1 MIRVAIDGPAGV
13 GKSSTSKALAKY
25 YGFAYLDTGAM
36 YRACA
41 WWCMHKGIDLDAE
54 TIDEQLVTETV
65 GEFFTDGHFDIS
77 VDPDDPKVYADDE
90 DISEAIRSSEVSSHV
105 SKVSNIIP
113 VRHVLIAAQR
123 AYIAREASVD
133 SFSEGAGIV
142 AEGRDITTV
151 VAPDAEVRILLT
163 AREEVRQARR
173 SGQAVSGVGGEN
185 VAARDKADSKVT
197 NFTSAAEGVLTVDNS
212 DLNFGETLDVL
223 VRIVDDAIEEQEY
236 RQYVSN
242 LEGYELDEG
251 DEELIDG
258 TAFSGG
264 ESKNGPKPVGVLAVV
279 GRPNVGKSTILSVVT
294 SAKPKIGNYHF
305 TTLTPNLGIVRR
317 HGKDIVLADIPGL
330 IEGAADG
337 AGLGHDFLRHV
348 ERTRLLLHVL
358 DIAGSEGRDP
368 VEDFDQINHELANYG
383 ELAERPQI
391 VVCNKSD
398 LPDSE
403 ENVARLKAHLAELG
417 LDYPVFV
424 VSAATHQGF
433 DALLD
438 KTGDML
444 EALPPIV
451 HFEEEVSY
459 DDSVKPGTFEV
470 VRDGAVFEVVGSS
483 MQRLIDSVNFD
494 DEESMSWFHRTLRKW
509 GVIDAL
515 RKAGAQEGDTVRII
529 DMEFDFVE

>member
-1 MIRVAIDGPAGV
+1 MGNFVDHVKITCKAGNGGNGSMSFHREKFVLNGGPDGG
-13 GKSSTSKALAKY
+13 
-25 YGFAYLDTGAM
+25 
-36 YRACA
+36 
-41 WWCMHKGIDLDAE
+41 
-54 TIDEQLVTETV
+54 
-65 GEFFTDGHFDIS
+65 DGGNGGNVCF
-77 VDPDDPKVYADDE
+77 YADLNMHTLLDFRFKSKYTAENGVDGAAGNCTGKRGE
-90 DISEAIRSSEVSSHV
+90 DLII
-105 SKVSNIIP
+105 KVP
-113 VRHVLIAAQR
+113 VGTVI
-123 AYIAREASVD
+123 REAES
-133 SFSEGAGIV
+133 GA
-142 AEGRDITTV
+142 V
-151 VAPDAEVRILLT
+151 VADMDTAGETRTILHGGRGGWGNRHFAT
-163 AREEVRQARR
+163 PTRQAPNFAKP
-173 SGQAVSGVGGEN
+173 GIKTEVHTFLLELKTIADVG
-185 VAARDKADSKVT
+185 
-197 NFTSAAEGVLTVDNS
+197 
-212 DLNFGETLDVL
+212 L
-223 VRIVDDAIEEQEY
+223 V
-236 RQYVSN
+236 
-242 LEGYELDEG
+242 GY
-251 DEELIDG
+251 
-258 TAFSGG
+258 
-264 ESKNGPKPVGVLAVV
+264 
-279 GRPNVGKSTILSVVT
+279 PNVGKSTILSVVT

-417 LDYPVFV
+417 LDSPVFV

-470 VRDGAVFEVVGSS
+470 GRDGAVFEVVGSS

>member
-1 MIRVAIDGPAGV
+1 MGNFVDHVKITCKAGNGGNGSMSFHREKFVLNGGPDGG
-13 GKSSTSKALAKY
+13 
-25 YGFAYLDTGAM
+25 
-36 YRACA
+36 
-41 WWCMHKGIDLDAE
+41 
-54 TIDEQLVTETV
+54 
-65 GEFFTDGHFDIS
+65 DGGNGGNVCF
-77 VDPDDPKVYADDE
+77 YADLNMHTLLDFRFKSKYTAENGVDGAAGNCTGKRGE
-90 DISEAIRSSEVSSHV
+90 DLII
-105 SKVSNIIP
+105 KVP
-113 VRHVLIAAQR
+113 VGTVI
-123 AYIAREASVD
+123 REAES
-133 SFSEGAGIV
+133 GA
-142 AEGRDITTV
+142 V
-151 VAPDAEVRILLT
+151 VADMDTAGETRTILHGGRGGWGNRHFAT
-163 AREEVRQARR
+163 PTRQAPNFAKP
-173 SGQAVSGVGGEN
+173 GIKTEVHTFLLELKTIADVG
-185 VAARDKADSKVT
+185 
-197 NFTSAAEGVLTVDNS
+197 
-212 DLNFGETLDVL
+212 L
-223 VRIVDDAIEEQEY
+223 V
-236 RQYVSN
+236 
-242 LEGYELDEG
+242 GY
-251 DEELIDG
+251 
-258 TAFSGG
+258 
-264 ESKNGPKPVGVLAVV
+264 
-279 GRPNVGKSTILSVVT
+279 PNVGKSTILSVVT

-403 ENVARLKAHLAELG
+403 ENVVRLKAHLAELG

-433 DALLD
+433 DVLLD

>member
-1 MIRVAIDGPAGV
+1 MGNFVDHVKITCKAGNGGNGSMSFHREKFVLNGGPDGG
-13 GKSSTSKALAKY
+13 
-25 YGFAYLDTGAM
+25 
-36 YRACA
+36 
-41 WWCMHKGIDLDAE
+41 
-54 TIDEQLVTETV
+54 
-65 GEFFTDGHFDIS
+65 DGGNGGNVCF
-77 VDPDDPKVYADDE
+77 YADLNMHTLLDFRFKSKYTAENGVDGAAGNCTGKRGE
-90 DISEAIRSSEVSSHV
+90 DLII
-105 SKVSNIIP
+105 KVP
-113 VRHVLIAAQR
+113 VGTVI
-123 AYIAREASVD
+123 REAES
-133 SFSEGAGIV
+133 GA
-142 AEGRDITTV
+142 V
-151 VAPDAEVRILLT
+151 VADMDTAGETRTILHGGRGGWGNRHFAT
-163 AREEVRQARR
+163 PTRQAPNFAKP
-173 SGQAVSGVGGEN
+173 GIKTEVHTFLLELKTIADVG
-185 VAARDKADSKVT
+185 
-197 NFTSAAEGVLTVDNS
+197 
-212 DLNFGETLDVL
+212 L
-223 VRIVDDAIEEQEY
+223 V
-236 RQYVSN
+236 
-242 LEGYELDEG
+242 GY
-251 DEELIDG
+251 
-258 TAFSGG
+258 
-264 ESKNGPKPVGVLAVV
+264 
-279 GRPNVGKSTILSVVT
+279 PNVGKSTILSVVT

-459 DDSVKPGTFEV
+459 DDCVKPGTFEI

>member
-1 MIRVAIDGPAGV
+1 MGNFVDHVKITCKAGNGGNGSMSFHREKFVLNGGPDGG
-13 GKSSTSKALAKY
+13 
-25 YGFAYLDTGAM
+25 
-36 YRACA
+36 
-41 WWCMHKGIDLDAE
+41 
-54 TIDEQLVTETV
+54 
-65 GEFFTDGHFDIS
+65 DGGNGGNVCF
-77 VDPDDPKVYADDE
+77 YADLNMHTLLDFRFKSKYTAENGVDGAAGNCTGKRGE
-90 DISEAIRSSEVSSHV
+90 DLII
-105 SKVSNIIP
+105 KVP
-113 VRHVLIAAQR
+113 VGTVI
-123 AYIAREASVD
+123 REAES
-133 SFSEGAGIV
+133 GA
-142 AEGRDITTV
+142 V
-151 VAPDAEVRILLT
+151 VADMDTAGETRTILHGGRGGWGNRHFAT
-163 AREEVRQARR
+163 PTRQAPNFAKP
-173 SGQAVSGVGGEN
+173 GIKTEVHTFLLELKTIADVG
-185 VAARDKADSKVT
+185 
-197 NFTSAAEGVLTVDNS
+197 
-212 DLNFGETLDVL
+212 L
-223 VRIVDDAIEEQEY
+223 V
-236 RQYVSN
+236 
-242 LEGYELDEG
+242 GY
-251 DEELIDG
+251 
-258 TAFSGG
+258 
-264 ESKNGPKPVGVLAVV
+264 
-279 GRPNVGKSTILSVVT
+279 PNVGKSTILSVVT

-305 TTLTPNLGIVRR
+305 TTLTPNLGIVRH

>member
-1 MIRVAIDGPAGV
+1 MGNFVDHVKITCKAGNGGNGSMSFHREKFVLNGGPDGGDGGNGGNVCFYADLNMHTLLDFRFKSKYTAENGVDGAAGNCTGKRGEDLIIKVPVGTVIREAESGAVVADM
-13 GKSSTSKALAKY
+13 
-25 YGFAYLDTGAM
+25 D
-36 YRACA
+36 
-41 WWCMHKGIDLDAE
+41 
-54 TIDEQLVTETV
+54 TV
-65 GEFFTDGHFDIS
+65 GETRTILHGGRGGWGNRHFAT
-77 VDPDDPKVYADDE
+77 P
-90 DISEAIRSSEVSSHV
+90 
-105 SKVSNIIP
+105 
-113 VRHVLIAAQR
+113 
-123 AYIAREASVD
+123 
-133 SFSEGAGIV
+133 
-142 AEGRDITTV
+142 T
-151 VAPDAEVRILLT
+151 
-163 AREEVRQARR
+163 RQAPNFAKP
-173 SGQAVSGVGGEN
+173 GIKTEVHTFLLELKTIADVG
-185 VAARDKADSKVT
+185 
-197 NFTSAAEGVLTVDNS
+197 
-212 DLNFGETLDVL
+212 L
-223 VRIVDDAIEEQEY
+223 V
-236 RQYVSN
+236 
-242 LEGYELDEG
+242 GY
-251 DEELIDG
+251 
-258 TAFSGG
+258 
-264 ESKNGPKPVGVLAVV
+264 
-279 GRPNVGKSTILSVVT
+279 PNVGKSTILSVVT

-337 AGLGHDFLRHV
+337 AGLGHDFLRHA
-348 ERTRLLLHVL
+348 ERTRLLVHVL

-459 DDSVKPGTFEV
+459 DDSVKPGTVEV

>member
-1 MIRVAIDGPAGV
+1 MGNFVDHVKITCKAGNGGNGSMSFHREKFVLNGGPDGG
-13 GKSSTSKALAKY
+13 
-25 YGFAYLDTGAM
+25 
-36 YRACA
+36 
-41 WWCMHKGIDLDAE
+41 
-54 TIDEQLVTETV
+54 
-65 GEFFTDGHFDIS
+65 DGGNGGNVCF
-77 VDPDDPKVYADDE
+77 YADLNMHTLLDFRFKSKYTAENGVDGAAGNCTGKRGE
-90 DISEAIRSSEVSSHV
+90 DLII
-105 SKVSNIIP
+105 KVP
-113 VRHVLIAAQR
+113 VGTVI
-123 AYIAREASVD
+123 REAES
-133 SFSEGAGIV
+133 GA
-142 AEGRDITTV
+142 V
-151 VAPDAEVRILLT
+151 VADMDTAGETRTILHGGRGGWGNRPFAT
-163 AREEVRQARR
+163 PTRQAPNFAKP
-173 SGQAVSGVGGEN
+173 GIKTEVHTFLLELKTIADVG
-185 VAARDKADSKVT
+185 
-197 NFTSAAEGVLTVDNS
+197 
-212 DLNFGETLDVL
+212 L
-223 VRIVDDAIEEQEY
+223 V
-236 RQYVSN
+236 
-242 LEGYELDEG
+242 GY
-251 DEELIDG
+251 
-258 TAFSGG
+258 
-264 ESKNGPKPVGVLAVV
+264 
-279 GRPNVGKSTILSVVT
+279 PNVGKSTILSVVT

-403 ENVARLKAHLAELG
+403 ENVVRLKAHLAELG

>member
-1 MIRVAIDGPAGV
+1 MGNFVDHVKITCKAGNGGNGSMSFHREKFVLNGGPDGG
-13 GKSSTSKALAKY
+13 
-25 YGFAYLDTGAM
+25 
-36 YRACA
+36 
-41 WWCMHKGIDLDAE
+41 
-54 TIDEQLVTETV
+54 
-65 GEFFTDGHFDIS
+65 DGGNGGNVCF
-77 VDPDDPKVYADDE
+77 YADLNMHTLLDFRFKSKYTAENGVDGAAGNCTGKRGE
-90 DISEAIRSSEVSSHV
+90 DLII
-105 SKVSNIIP
+105 KVP
-113 VRHVLIAAQR
+113 VGTVI
-123 AYIAREASVD
+123 REAES
-133 SFSEGAGIV
+133 GA
-142 AEGRDITTV
+142 V
-151 VAPDAEVRILLT
+151 VADMDTAGETRTILHGGRGGWGNRHFAT
-163 AREEVRQARR
+163 PTRQAPNFAKP
-173 SGQAVSGVGGEN
+173 GIKTEVHTFLLELKTIADVG
-185 VAARDKADSKVT
+185 
-197 NFTSAAEGVLTVDNS
+197 
-212 DLNFGETLDVL
+212 L
-223 VRIVDDAIEEQEY
+223 V
-236 RQYVSN
+236 
-242 LEGYELDEG
+242 GY
-251 DEELIDG
+251 
-258 TAFSGG
+258 
-264 ESKNGPKPVGVLAVV
+264 
-279 GRPNVGKSTILSVVT
+279 PNVGKSTILSVVT

-403 ENVARLKAHLAELG
+403 ENVVRLTAHLAELG

-459 DDSVKPGTFEV
+459 DDSVKPGTFEI

>member
-1 MIRVAIDGPAGV
+1 MFVDKATITIISGKGGDGHVSFRREKFVPAG
-13 GKSSTSKALAKY
+13 GP
-25 YGFAYLDTGAM
+25 
-36 YRACA
+36 
-41 WWCMHKGIDLDAE
+41 
-54 TIDEQLVTETV
+54 
-65 GEFFTDGHFDIS
+65 DGGDGGNGGNVCF
-77 VDPDDPKVYADDE
+77 YADLNMHTLLDFRFKSKYTAENGVDGAAGNCTGKRGE
-90 DISEAIRSSEVSSHV
+90 DLII
-105 SKVSNIIP
+105 KVP
-113 VRHVLIAAQR
+113 VGTVI
-123 AYIAREASVD
+123 REAES
-133 SFSEGAGIV
+133 GA
-142 AEGRDITTV
+142 V
-151 VAPDAEVRILLT
+151 VADMDTAGETRTILHGGRGGWGNRHFAT
-163 AREEVRQARR
+163 PTRQAPNFAKP
-173 SGQAVSGVGGEN
+173 GIKTEVHTFLLELKTIADVG
-185 VAARDKADSKVT
+185 
-197 NFTSAAEGVLTVDNS
+197 
-212 DLNFGETLDVL
+212 L
-223 VRIVDDAIEEQEY
+223 V
-236 RQYVSN
+236 
-242 LEGYELDEG
+242 GY
-251 DEELIDG
+251 
-258 TAFSGG
+258 
-264 ESKNGPKPVGVLAVV
+264 
-279 GRPNVGKSTILSVVT
+279 PNVGKSTILSVVT

-403 ENVARLKAHLAELG
+403 ENVVRLKAHLAELG

>member
-1 MIRVAIDGPAGV
+1 MGNFVDHVKITCKAGNGGNGSMSFHREKFVLNGGPDGG
-13 GKSSTSKALAKY
+13 
-25 YGFAYLDTGAM
+25 
-36 YRACA
+36 
-41 WWCMHKGIDLDAE
+41 
-54 TIDEQLVTETV
+54 
-65 GEFFTDGHFDIS
+65 DGGNGGNVCF
-77 VDPDDPKVYADDE
+77 YADLNMHTLLDFRFKSKYTAENGVDGAAGNCTGKRGE
-90 DISEAIRSSEVSSHV
+90 DLII
-105 SKVSNIIP
+105 KVP
-113 VRHVLIAAQR
+113 VGTVI
-123 AYIAREASVD
+123 REAES
-133 SFSEGAGIV
+133 GA
-142 AEGRDITTV
+142 V
-151 VAPDAEVRILLT
+151 VADMDTAGETRTILHGGRGGWGNRHFAT
-163 AREEVRQARR
+163 PTRQAPNFAKP
-173 SGQAVSGVGGEN
+173 GIKTEVHTFLLELKTIADVG
-185 VAARDKADSKVT
+185 
-197 NFTSAAEGVLTVDNS
+197 
-212 DLNFGETLDVL
+212 L
-223 VRIVDDAIEEQEY
+223 V
-236 RQYVSN
+236 
-242 LEGYELDEG
+242 GY
-251 DEELIDG
+251 
-258 TAFSGG
+258 
-264 ESKNGPKPVGVLAVV
+264 
-279 GRPNVGKSTILSVVT
+279 PNVGKSTILSVVT

-433 DALLD
+433 DTLLD

>member
-1 MIRVAIDGPAGV
+1 MGNFVDHVKITCKAGNGGNGSMSFHREKFVLNGGPDGG
-13 GKSSTSKALAKY
+13 
-25 YGFAYLDTGAM
+25 
-36 YRACA
+36 
-41 WWCMHKGIDLDAE
+41 
-54 TIDEQLVTETV
+54 
-65 GEFFTDGHFDIS
+65 DGGNGGNVCF
-77 VDPDDPKVYADDE
+77 YADLNMHTLLDFRFKSKYTAENGVDGAAGNCTGKRGE
-90 DISEAIRSSEVSSHV
+90 DLII
-105 SKVSNIIP
+105 KVP
-113 VRHVLIAAQR
+113 VGTVI
-123 AYIAREASVD
+123 REAES
-133 SFSEGAGIV
+133 GA
-142 AEGRDITTV
+142 V
-151 VAPDAEVRILLT
+151 VADMDTAGETRTILHGGRGGWGNRHFAT
-163 AREEVRQARR
+163 PTRQAPNFAKP
-173 SGQAVSGVGGEN
+173 GIKTEVHTFLLELKTIADVG
-185 VAARDKADSKVT
+185 
-197 NFTSAAEGVLTVDNS
+197 
-212 DLNFGETLDVL
+212 L
-223 VRIVDDAIEEQEY
+223 V
-236 RQYVSN
+236 
-242 LEGYELDEG
+242 GY
-251 DEELIDG
+251 
-258 TAFSGG
+258 
-264 ESKNGPKPVGVLAVV
+264 
-279 GRPNVGKSTILSVVT
+279 PNVGKSTILSVVT

-391 VVCNKSD
+391 VVCNTSD

-515 RKAGAQEGDTVRII
+515 RKAGA
-529 DMEFDFVE
+529 